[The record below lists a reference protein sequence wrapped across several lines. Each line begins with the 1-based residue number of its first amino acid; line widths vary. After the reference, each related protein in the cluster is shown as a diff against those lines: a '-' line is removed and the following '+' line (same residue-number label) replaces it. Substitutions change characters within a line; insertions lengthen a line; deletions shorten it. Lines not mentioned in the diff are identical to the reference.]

1 MKVVKIIGIV
11 LLIIIIAIA
20 IFIAT
25 FKPKEY
31 SDFGVYTDLRNYTI
45 DLLKKYGADERP
57 ITQEFSDLTLKL
69 SFPFNKLFGSDIIAV
84 PIKSF
89 QNNRMGVATISQFQ
103 VPPQSDY
110 YRDFTLHIRPAYGL
124 KAPIFHI
131 DFMKP
136 SPGTPGLCSMDFFN
150 PDTENISVDE
160 FFGPELENVQKALS
174 LVERYQRTVEEGRG
188 KITAYLDPYK
198 SKYRFELMEP
208 QTDNE
213 KIRKEYYTSVEE
225 AFKLVLAAYLK
236 SLHNTPMDADYAQ
249 DHEEKTKD
257 LVILFYNNDFAIALG
272 KRVFKEH
279 FERYW
284 LDGFWNVKVE
294 LPK

>member
-1 MKVVKIIGIV
+1 MKVVKIIGVV
-11 LLIIIIAIA
+11 LLLIIIAIA

-31 SDFGVYTDLRNYTI
+31 TDFGVYTNLRNYTI
-45 DLLKKYGADERP
+45 DLLKQYGANERP
-57 ITQEFSDLTLKL
+57 ITQEFSDLAIKL
-69 SFPFNKLFGSDIIAV
+69 SFPFNKLFGNDVIAV

-103 VPPQSDY
+103 VPPKSDY
-110 YRDFTLHIRPAYGL
+110 YRDFTFHLRPVYGI

-188 KITAYLDPYK
+188 KITAYLDPHK
-198 SKYRFELMEP
+198 STYRFELMEP

-213 KIRKEYYTSVEE
+213 KIREEYYSSVEE

-236 SLHNTPMDADYAQ
+236 SLHNTQIDPGYAQ
-249 DHEEKTKD
+249 DHEQKTKD

-272 KRVFKEH
+272 KRVFNEH
-279 FERYW
+279 FEKYW
-284 LDGFWNVKVE
+284 LDGFWNVQVE

>member
-1 MKVVKIIGIV
+1 MKIVKGIGIV
-11 LLIIIIAIA
+11 LLLIIIAIA

-31 SDFGVYTDLRNYTI
+31 SDFGVYTNLRNYTV
-45 DLLKKYGADERP
+45 DLLKKYGANERP

-69 SFPFNKLFGSDIIAV
+69 SFPFNKLFGSDVIAV

-89 QNNRMGVATISQFQ
+89 QNDKMGVATISQFQ

-150 PDTENISVDE
+150 PDAENISVDD
-160 FFGPELENVQKALS
+160 FFGPELKNVQKALS

-213 KIRKEYYTSVEE
+213 KIREEYYTSVEE

-236 SLHNTPMDADYAQ
+236 SLNNTPIDTDYAQ

-272 KRVFKEH
+272 KRVFNEH
-279 FERYW
+279 FEKYW